1 MKAKKAIIF
10 DLGGTLLNLDYPF
23 ISDAMRGHGLTV
35 AEEAFYK
42 AVARVNHRLEDVVLS
57 SRPSTDA
64 SRWKIFFEWLLEDLQ
79 APFDRGAFIQNVLRP
94 RHDDVNLWNYVFPGT
109 ADLLAELK
117 QTYRLAMV
125 SNSDGR
131 AELKTIQHGLRDYL
145 EFVVDSHNVGVEKPD
160 KRIFEIACEQLEL
173 EADDC
178 VYVGDIYAIDVLGA
192 RSAGLDPVLIDRMQ
206 YHRQDCVVVEKL
218 FDIKPMFLD

>member
-23 ISDAMRGHGLTV
+23 ISEAMRGYSYSVT
-35 AEEAFYK
+35 EEVFYK
-42 AVARVNHRLEDVVLS
+42 AVARVNHRLEEVVLGNQ
-57 SRPSTDA
+57 PSTDA
-64 SRWKIFFEWLLEDLQ
+64 SRWQIFFEWLLEDLQ
-79 APFDRGAFIQNVLRP
+79 APFDHRAFIAEVLKP
-94 RHDDVNLWNYVFPGT
+94 RHDAVNLWNYVFPGT
-109 ADLLAELK
+109 AELLAELK
-117 QTYRLAMV
+117 QNYRLAMV

-160 KRIFEIACEQLEL
+160 KRIFEIACDQLDLDVDE
-173 EADDC
+173 C
-178 VYVGDIYAIDVLGA
+178 VYVGDIYAIDVVGA
-192 RSAGLDPVLIDRMQ
+192 RAASIDPILIDRMQ

-218 FDIKPMFLD
+218 FDIKPIFLD

>member
-1 MKAKKAIIF
+1 MKTKKAIIF

-23 ISDAMRGHGLTV
+23 ISEAMRGCSYSVT
-35 AEEAFYK
+35 EEVFYK
-42 AVARVNHRLEDVVLS
+42 AVARVNHRLEEVVLGNQ
-57 SRPSTDA
+57 PSTDA
-64 SRWKIFFEWLLEDLQ
+64 SRWQIFFEWLLEDLQ
-79 APFDRGAFIQNVLRP
+79 APFDHRAFIAEVLKP
-94 RHDDVNLWNYVFPGT
+94 RHDAVNLWNYVFPGT
-109 ADLLAELK
+109 AELLAELK
-117 QTYRLAMV
+117 QNYRLAMV

-160 KRIFEIACEQLEL
+160 KRIFEIACDQLDLDVDE
-173 EADDC
+173 C
-178 VYVGDIYAIDVLGA
+178 VYVGDIYAIDVVGA
-192 RSAGLDPVLIDRMQ
+192 RAASIDPILIDRMQ

>member
-1 MKAKKAIIF
+1 MKTKKAIIF

-23 ISDAMRGHGLTV
+23 ISEAMRGHGFAVT
-35 AEEAFYK
+35 EEEFYR
-42 AVARVNHRLEDVVLS
+42 AVARVNHRLEEVVLS
-57 SRPSTDA
+57 NQPSTDA
-64 SRWKIFFEWLLEDLQ
+64 SRWQIFFEWLLEDLQ
-79 APFDRGAFIQNVLRP
+79 AIFDHKVFIAEVLKP
-94 RHDDVNLWNYVFPGT
+94 RHDAINLWNYVFPGT

-117 QTYRLAMV
+117 LNYRLAMV

-173 EADDC
+173 PVDDC
-178 VYVGDIYAIDVLGA
+178 VYVGDIYAIDVIGA
-192 RSAGLDPVLIDRMQ
+192 RSANIEPILIDRMR

-218 FDIKPMFLD
+218 FDIRPIFLS